1 MVSFDESYGEVT
13 ARYYDRAY
21 AALRDDSDVNFY
33 RALARAA
40 AGPVLELG
48 VGTGRVLL
56 PIAADGIPCT
66 GLDLSQPML
75 NALRRKPHP
84 PTLRLVH
91 GPMHAFDLAGERFAL
106 IYSAFR
112 AFQHLVHVED
122 QLACLECVRRH
133 LAPGGTFAFDVFF
146 PDYARLAQRNPPPVE
161 DARFLDG
168 DDVIVR
174 LTEVHPVIE
183 RQLLDVRMRYER
195 WRGGQAFRSESVV
208 FELRYFFRYELEHLL
223 ARAGF
228 GSVAIYGDFA
238 RSPIGPASLHQVVVA
253 RVA

>member
-1 MVSFDESYGEVT
+1 MVSFDESYGEIM

-21 AALRDDSDVNFY
+21 AGLRDESDTNFY
-33 RALARAA
+33 RALAREA

-91 GPMHAFDLAGERFAL
+91 APMHAFELGSERFAL

-112 AFQHLVHVED
+112 AFQHLCHVED
-122 QLACLECVRRH
+122 QLACLDCVRRH

-146 PDYARLAQRNPPPVE
+146 PSLARLAERDAPPAE
-161 DARFLDG
+161 DVRFLDG

-174 LTEVHPVIE
+174 LTEAHPQVE
-183 RQLLDVRMRYER
+183 RQILDVRMRYER
-195 WRGGQAFRSESVV
+195 WRGGMAVRTESVV

-228 GSVAIYGDFA
+228 GAVSIYGDFSRA
-238 RSPIGPASLHQVVVA
+238 PLGPASLHQVVVA